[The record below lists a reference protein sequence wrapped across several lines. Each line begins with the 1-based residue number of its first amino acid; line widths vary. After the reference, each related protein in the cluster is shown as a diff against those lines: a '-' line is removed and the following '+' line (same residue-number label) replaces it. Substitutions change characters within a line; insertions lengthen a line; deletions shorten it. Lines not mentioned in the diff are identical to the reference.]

1 MVTVETLAGEGPRYT
16 APMVCLPALWAGPAS
31 WRSAGALLAHRG
43 WDCHLVDI
51 RGVPGGVAARAAAVG
66 AYAET
71 LGAPPVLVGHDGGA
85 LVALATAARTPLAA
99 LVLVAPL
106 HARRAVGLGARGMLA
121 LVLGRPVPPPTASHW
136 LDLPASAA
144 ASVRAG
150 LGPEDARAVRET
162 LWGRGAAEAVLSV
175 PTLVVA
181 GTHDRLLPPSA
192 ASTVA
197 RALGAE
203 FACVEDAG
211 HWLLAGAAWQATVR
225 LVHRWLVQAL
235 GESLLDRYAEAMAE
249 RAVDE
254 SDEE

>member
-43 WDCHLVDI
+43 WHCHLVDI
-51 RGVPGGVAARAAAVG
+51 RGVPGGIAGRGTAVG
-66 AYAET
+66 AYAAT
-71 LGAPPVLVGHDGGA
+71 LGAPPVLVGHDAGA
-85 LVALATAARTPLAA
+85 LVALATAGRTPIAA

-106 HARRAVGLGARGMLA
+106 HAPRAIRLGARGTLA
-121 LVLGRPVPPPTASHW
+121 LVLGRPVPPPVASDW
-136 LDLPASAA
+136 LDLLAPDAA
-144 ASVRAG
+144 VVRAG
-150 LGPEDARAVRET
+150 LGPEDARAVREA
-162 LWGRGAAEAVLSV
+162 LSGRGASDAVPSV

-203 FACVEDAG
+203 LASVDGGG

-235 GESLLDRYAEAMAE
+235 GEPLLDRYAEAMAE
-249 RAVDE
+249 RAADE
-254 SDEE
+254 TDEE